1 MKLFS
6 RISLFGAALALSSA
20 LPALAQ
26 SGSVQFDARIRA
38 SAGIDEPVRQVNFYL
53 LRKSY
58 SEIQSEAR
66 ELVPAAKMNEF
77 IDKLDVSKEL
87 KAWMK
92 KNQCVRF
99 TGDEFVKKVTADDVI
114 EVPEFFDAYT
124 ERTAGDQTVLFP
136 VLKVKANDKK
146 DHPEKYAQADKDYH
160 KAVKEFFINH
170 PDSVQGLDL
179 GLEEINPGHKWDV
192 LEAKNKGALDR
203 QTTLLAEGKYLAAR
217 AQTDLDGRGS
227 FRQIPVGTY
236 YLSSLN
242 VDSLAGEEHERWD
255 VPLTVTP
262 SHETYILL
270 SNRQRNTDE
279 RNSLN

>member
-1 MKLFS
+1 MKFPS
-6 RISLFGAALALSSA
+6 RIFLIGAAIALSSA
-20 LPALAQ
+20 VPALAQ

-38 SAGIDEPVRQVNFYL
+38 SAGIDEPVRQANFYL

-58 SEIQSEAR
+58 TDIQSEAR
-66 ELVPAAKMNEF
+66 ELVPAGRMNDF

-99 TGDEFVKKVTADDVI
+99 TGDDFVKKVTADDIVD
-114 EVPEFFDAYT
+114 VPEFFDAYA
-124 ERTAGDQTVLFP
+124 ERTTGDQTVLFP
-136 VLKVKANDKK
+136 VLKAKPSDKK
-146 DHPEKYAQADKDYH
+146 DHPEKYDQAVKDWH
-160 KAVKEFFINH
+160 KAVKEFFVNH
-170 PDSVQGLDL
+170 PDSTQGLDL

-192 LEAKNKGALDR
+192 LEAKSKGALDR

-217 AQTDLDGRGS
+217 AQTDLDGRGF
-227 FRQIPVGTY
+227 FRQVPVGTY

-255 VPLTVTP
+255 VPVTVTP

-270 SNRQRNTDE
+270 SNINAIQTNGTP
-279 RNSLN
+279 